1 MSTTRIVIADD
12 HPVILDGLTSH
23 LGRFP
28 EIEVVAVFT
37 DGSLL
42 LDFLTQHRVHV
53 VVADINMPGKDGIS
67 CTRIIKARY
76 PDTKVLI
83 LTMYN
88 DRTFLKAL
96 IDAGADGCLLK
107 SKSTEEV
114 KTAIDRVMSG
124 KNYFD
129 DSSQFKDAPRASDLS
144 ERELQVIRLMLQNQ
158 VATDIAEQLNI
169 SIHTV
174 KTHIKNIYRKTNA
187 HNHADLANYVL
198 NHHLLS

>member
-1 MSTTRIVIADD
+1 MNPIRIVIADD

-23 LGRFP
+23 LGRFK
-28 EIEVVAVFT
+28 ELEVMAVFT
-37 DGSLL
+37 DGTSL
-42 LDFLTQHRVHV
+42 LDFLTQHPVDV
-53 VVADINMPGKDGIS
+53 VVADINMPGKDGIN
-67 CTRIIKARY
+67 CTRIIKMRY
-76 PDTKVLI
+76 PATKVLI

-124 KNYFD
+124 KSYFD
-129 DSSQFKDAPRASDLS
+129 DSSQFTEVPRANDIS
-144 ERELQVIRLMLQNQ
+144 EREIQVIRLLLQNQ
-158 VATDIAEQLNI
+158 AATDIAEQLHI

-174 KTHIKNIYRKTNA
+174 KTHIKNIYRKTNT

-198 NHHLLS
+198 NHHLLT